1 MRRRKL
7 INTHNT
13 KQKYRFR
20 QHQETPK
27 ITDRVQYSIEKYK
40 STIFSRDLSKKIE
53 EDLKRYDK
61 DHISCHENDRMDSW
75 SVANFKLWASSIKGF
90 LVHFFT
96 RDKEASNSVWGK
108 IRVKMAERFNVNT
121 INKHKM
127 LKNLFTKMS
136 KSFNWEITRLIQF
149 HDCLFIDPRI
159 SWWSDSYMHQ
169 SLTGLQLRKT

>member
-61 DHISCHENDRMDSW
+61 DHISCHEMMGWTHDQWPISNFEHHRSKVSW
-75 SVANFKLWASSIKGF
+75 SIFLREIKKL
-90 LVHFFT
+90 
-96 RDKEASNSVWGK
+96 
-108 IRVKMAERFNVNT
+108 
-121 INKHKM
+121 
-127 LKNLFTKMS
+127 
-136 KSFNWEITRLIQF
+136 LIQSEEKYE
-149 HDCLFIDPRI
+149 LK
-159 SWWSDSYMHQ
+159 W
-169 SLTGLQLRKT
+169 LKGLM